1 MSTTPT
7 TPLLKDELDIV
18 IPTIRNLDFLE
29 MWRPFFQPYHLIIVQ
44 DGDPTK
50 KIHVPEGFDYELYN
64 RNDINRILGPK
75 SSCISFK
82 DSACRCFGYMVSKK
96 KYIFTIDDDCFVAK
110 DPSGN
115 DINALEQH
123 IKNLLS
129 PSTPFFFN
137 TLYDPYR
144 EGADFVR
151 GYPFSLREGV
161 PTAVSHG
168 LWLNIPDYDAPTQLV
183 KPRERNTRFVDAVM
197 TIPKGTLFPMCGMN
211 LAFDRELIGPA
222 MYFGLMGDG
231 QPIGRYDDMWAGW
244 CIKVICDHLGL
255 GVKTGLPYIWHS
267 KASNPFVNLK
277 KEYKGIY
284 WQEELI
290 PFFQAATLP
299 KECTTVQSC
308 YKELSIQVKAKLG
321 KVDEYFNKLADEML
335 TWIEAWDEL
344 NPSAQPANGN
354 KEHTSILQALMI
366 SVCWICSS
374 LSKHTIDR
382 EESFALAKKHLN
394 FSCMEEEADQVY
406 EKLKK
411 PKEMFLQSPKNLTA
425 LNAFKDRASRP
436 EEPRMSPAVPLN
448 PQEQKR
454 ENHGSS
460 NEEALQSN
468 GQIIEES
475 IARKEKNEIDKFDS
489 LWDEMK
495 MNIENDFGVEKALI
509 RHLYSSNSSVTSEKL
524 NLVEKEFADKLNEH
538 ERLRQVHFNDLKVM
552 LKAAVGQ
559 VAVND
564 SCIGD

>member
-1 MSTTPT
+1 MPAFTHTKPYSICSLSTTMASPVTPT
-7 TPLLKDELDIV
+7 PILKDELDIV

-44 DGDPTK
+44 DGDPSK
-50 KIHVPEGFDYELYN
+50 VIKVPEGFDYELYN

-75 SSCISFK
+75 ASCISFK

-96 KYIFTIDDDCFVAK
+96 KYIFTIDDDCFIQYTFPQLTPDVNFVTSCTPTVRQFAFSFITHLLHQVAK

-144 EGADFVR
+144 EGTDFVR

-183 KPRERNTRFVDAVM
+183 KPRERNSRFVDAVL

-244 CIKVICDHLGL
+244 CMKVICDHMGW

-308 YKELSIQVKAKLG
+308 YKELSKQVKAKLG
-321 KVDEYFNKLADEML
+321 KVDDYFIKLADAML

-344 NPSAQPANGN
+344 NPS
-354 KEHTSILQALMI
+354 
-366 SVCWICSS
+366 
-374 LSKHTIDR
+374 
-382 EESFALAKKHLN
+382 
-394 FSCMEEEADQVY
+394 
-406 EKLKK
+406 
-411 PKEMFLQSPKNLTA
+411 
-425 LNAFKDRASRP
+425 
-436 EEPRMSPAVPLN
+436 
-448 PQEQKR
+448 
-454 ENHGSS
+454 
-460 NEEALQSN
+460 
-468 GQIIEES
+468 
-475 IARKEKNEIDKFDS
+475 
-489 LWDEMK
+489 
-495 MNIENDFGVEKALI
+495 
-509 RHLYSSNSSVTSEKL
+509 
-524 NLVEKEFADKLNEH
+524 
-538 ERLRQVHFNDLKVM
+538 
-552 LKAAVGQ
+552 GQ
-559 VAVND
+559 VKKI
-564 SCIGD
+564 SYI